1 MNRFIVSG
9 KVFDEPVYSTSQAGK
24 GILKFKLASQRNF
37 KNKETGKYESDFF
50 DITVLGTTADYAARN
65 LEKGAQ
71 VTVECRI
78 SNNNY
83 TDKSGV
89 KHYGYSFLADSVEI
103 PYGRDAAMVMTEH
116 YSKGAA
122 AKQAANQNY
131 SGAPD
136 PQQLRQAQQR
146 QTMQEQGF
154 TEVDISEDQLPFD

>member
-1 MNRFIVSG
+1 MNKLILSG

-24 GILKFKLASQRNF
+24 GILKFKLSVSRDF
-37 KNKETGKYESDFF
+37 KNKETGKYECDFF
-50 DITVLGTTADYAARN
+50 DITVLGGTADYAARN

-71 VTVECRI
+71 AVVECRV

-83 TDKSGV
+83 TDKNGV
-89 KHYGYSFLADSVEI
+89 KHYSYGFLANNVEI

-116 YSKGAA
+116 YSKGVA

-136 PQQLRQAQQR
+136 PQQLKQAQQR
-146 QTMQEQGF
+146 QQTMEEQGF
-154 TEVDISEDQLPFD
+154 TEVLDEQLPF